1 MNAEFPMLLA
11 DTLTR
16 APTTGD
22 ARTASRDHAGLA
34 SAFAALNVDADADGD
49 WAMLNYKR
57 TITEFRKSFGA
68 RRLIE
73 IGGGRDPLFN
83 LREIEQLDVEMTI
96 NDILPGELAVLP
108 PGYRTARFDIA
119 GDATQLRDFR
129 GKFDFAF
136 SRMVFEHVSDGKRA
150 WENLFELLA
159 PGGAALTYIPT
170 LYTLPFVVNWLLPD
184 KLAAAIVKAIYKNRT
199 DDEDPVF
206 PARYSWCFTDAR
218 LTKMLS
224 EVGYRDVFVLPM
236 YGHGYYK
243 PLPSMHGIQRRFAA
257 LARRKDWR
265 ALTSFAFIAVRK

>member
-1 MNAEFPMLLA
+1 MFLT
-11 DTLTR
+11 DVLTR
-16 APTTGD
+16 PATTAD
-22 ARTASRDHAGLA
+22 ARKASQAPVSLAG
-34 SAFAALNVDADADGD
+34 AFAALGVDADADGD

-57 TITEFRKSFGA
+57 TIMEFRKFFGS
-68 RRLIE
+68 RQLIE

-83 LREIEQLDVEMTI
+83 LQEIEQLGVEMTI

-108 PGYRTARFDIA
+108 SGYHTARFDIA
-119 GDATQLRDFR
+119 GDAAQLGDFR

-150 WENLFELLA
+150 WESLFELLA
-159 PGGAALTYIPT
+159 PGGVALAYIPT
-170 LYTLPFVVNWLLPD
+170 LYTLPFAVNWLLPD
-184 KLAAAIVKAIYKNRT
+184 KLAAAIVKTIYKNRT

-218 LTKMLS
+218 LSKMLS
-224 EVGYRDVFVLPM
+224 GIGYHDVFVLPM

-243 PLPSMHGIQRRFAA
+243 PVPIMHRMQKRFAA
-257 LARRKDWR
+257 FARRKDWR